1 MSKTLLT
8 NGEIVSSL
16 GLPEDILTGLQTEE
30 GTSFTAK
37 ANQFIEALVNK
48 IVYQK
53 VDRMTFNNPFQ
64 KYEGYKVNFGDT
76 IENIFVDLPTGYTFD
91 KDSTN
96 PFEKFV
102 SNVKTLYASIN
113 FEMQYPLTIQDSLL
127 RRAVLREYGLMD
139 LIANLI
145 SSLGTRKSIDE
156 YQAVVYML
164 NNKDIYA
171 GGFETVDVHEEATD
185 TAMYKAVTQKII
197 DVVTDFALPCKDNNK
212 LGVLNSTPK
221 ERCLLVIKQEL
232 LNHINLDY
240 LAGVFNLQK
249 VDLIKNIIPVRSFQ
263 VIKPGDETADPEV
276 DPSVVGD
283 DLDFV
288 VLDTEGF
295 DMHPALQDSGMIYNP
310 RGKYTNHFTNDWMI
324 IAYKY
329 YFNARA
335 FKVQYTAPANNG

>member
-8 NGEIVSSL
+8 NAELVSAL
-16 GLPEDILTGLQTEE
+16 GLPEDILTALQTEE

-53 VDRMTFNNPFQ
+53 VDRMEFNNPFA
-64 KYEGYKVNFGDT
+64 KFEGYKVNFGDT

-102 SNVKTLYASIN
+102 NNVKTLYASIN

-139 LIANLI
+139 LVANLI

-171 GGFETVDVHEEATD
+171 GGFELLDVSAEATEI
-185 TAMYKAVTQKII
+185 AKYKAITQKII
-197 DVVTDFALPCKDNNK
+197 DVVTDFALPCADNNK
-212 LGVLNSTPK
+212 LGVMNSTPTS
-221 ERCLLVIKQEL
+221 RALLVIKQDT

-249 VDLIKNIIPVRSFQ
+249 VDLIKNIIPVRDFR
-263 VIKPGDETADPEV
+263 VIKPGDTSVEPEV
-276 DPSVVGD
+276 DPSAVGD
-283 DLDFV
+283 DLEFV
-288 VLDTEGF
+288 VLDTAGF
-295 DMHPALQDSGMIYNP
+295 DIHPALQDSGMIYNP

-335 FKVQYTAPANNG
+335 FKVKYTV